1 MMRTIELMPTK
12 LAGSPAERTMRSV
25 PLRYPSSEVPPVTKV
40 RSTLVA
46 SSLRAITDT
55 DRFAEY
61 QELLP
66 SQLHPIVLGALAGS
80 WLDIDAVVE
89 HYRAMD
95 SLGLEVPEQV
105 SLGEAVGSTVRTY
118 LIGNAA
124 RVAPAVDATPWSI
137 LPHTQR
143 TWDRLYVGGDVGI
156 EESGPQQFI
165 RTIYGLPL
173 CKIPYFRH
181 ASRGI
186 MRSVVSR
193 WCASCEVTELA
204 CTANTLRWQV
214 SWT

>member
-1 MMRTIELMPTK
+1 MALMPK
-12 LAGSPAERTMRSV
+12 LAGSPDQRTMRSV
-25 PLRYPSSEVPPVTKV
+25 PLRYRTSEVPPVTKV

-46 SSLRAITDT
+46 TSLRAITDT
-55 DRFAEY
+55 PRFARY
-61 QELLP
+61 QERLP

-80 WLDIDAVVE
+80 WLDIDVVVE

-95 SLGLEVPEQV
+95 SLGFEVSEQV
-105 SLGEAVGSTVRTY
+105 ALGEAVGSTVRSY
-118 LIGNAA
+118 LIGTAGPLAA
-124 RVAPAVDATPWSI
+124 AGDATPWSI

-186 MRSVVSR
+186 MRAVVSR

-204 CTANTLRWQV
+204 CTPTTLQWQV